1 MENIKMFIQR
11 LEELMQE
18 KEISEH
24 KLTQELNLSKSSVWN
39 WKQGSQPGAD
49 KILLIANYFEVST
62 DYLLGR
68 SNDLG
73 IIQTN
78 ANLKPDEAE
87 LITLYKKLS
96 FQNKNQLIGFAK
108 ALAY

>member
-1 MENIKMFIQR
+1 MFIQR
-11 LEELMQE
+11 LNELLLE
-18 KEISEH
+18 TNTSRY
-24 KLTQELNLSKSSVWN
+24 KLSKELNISDSTIWN
-39 WKQGSQPGAD
+39 WQNGHQPTAD
-49 KILLIANYFEVST
+49 KIIKIANYFEVST